1 MTDPG
6 AGAQIFEQGYRRY
19 EGPRLGP
26 GASIRSLAIHSALRA
41 LGLRRTVWAKLLP
54 IATVLIAYVPAAIF
68 VGVAAL
74 IPDTITRN
82 VDVIP
87 KYADYFG
94 SISAAILLFVAIVG
108 PEVLCSD
115 RKNGMLGMYL
125 ASPLTRETYLLAKVL
140 AVLPVLGLVT
150 IGPQLLLLIG
160 RTLVDAGPDGPGAFA
175 LLLARAVVGG
185 IVVSALYTAISLA
198 AASLTDR
205 RAVASAGVILLL
217 LVSSGVTSALVEN
230 AKTSHRLYLL
240 NLFLLPFELVQR
252 VYGERGNEPTI
263 TTAALAFA
271 FVAWVAGAAAVVV
284 WRYRKLTVAR

>member
-1 MTDPG
+1 MTDS
-6 AGAQIFEQGYRRY
+6 GAQIFEQGYRRY
-19 EGPRLGP
+19 EGPRLGQS
-26 GASIRSLAIHSALRA
+26 ASIRSLAIHSALRA

-68 VGVAAL
+68 VGIAAL

-82 VDVIP
+82 VEIIP

-94 SISAAILLFVAIVG
+94 SITAAILLFVAIVG

-160 RTLVDAGPDGPGAFA
+160 RTLVDAGPNGPGDFV
-175 LLLARAVVGG
+175 LLLLRAIVSG

-217 LVSSGVTSALVEN
+217 LVSSGVTNALVEN
-230 AKTSHRLYLL
+230 ANTNKRIYLV
-240 NLFLLPFELVQR
+240 NLFLLPFELVHR
-252 VYGERGNEPTI
+252 IYGERGDQPAI
-263 TTAALAFA
+263 QTASLVAAFI
-271 FVAWVAGAAAVVV
+271 AWVAGAAAIVV
-284 WRYRKLTVAR
+284 WRYRKLTIAR

>member
-1 MTDPG
+1 VSDSG
-6 AGAQIFEQGYRRY
+6 AHIFEQGYRRY
-19 EGPRLGP
+19 EGPRLGA

-68 VGVAAL
+68 VGVAAI
-74 IPDTITRN
+74 IPDQITNR
-82 VDVIP
+82 VDAIP

-115 RKNGMLGMYL
+115 RRNGMLGMYL

-150 IGPQLLLLIG
+150 IGPQLLLLVG
-160 RTLVDAGPDGPGAFA
+160 RTLVDAGPAGPGDFA
-175 LLLARAVVGG
+175 LLLARAIVSG
-185 IVVSALYTAISLA
+185 IIVSALYTAISLA

-230 AKTSHRLYLL
+230 AKTNPRLYLL

-252 VYGERGNEPTI
+252 VYGERGNQPAI
-263 TTAALAFA
+263 ATTALVFA
-271 FVAWVAGAAAVVV
+271 VVAWVAGAAAVVV

>member
-1 MTDPG
+1 MSES
-6 AGAQIFEQGYRRY
+6 GAQIFEQGYRRY

-26 GASIRSLAIHSALRA
+26 GASIRSLAIHSALRG
-41 LGLRRTVWAKLLP
+41 LGLRRTFWAKLLP

-68 VGVAAL
+68 VGIAAL

-82 VDVIP
+82 IDIIP

-160 RTLVDAGPDGPGAFA
+160 RTLVDAGPDGPGDFV
-175 LLLARAVVGG
+175 LLLVRAIVGG
-185 IVVSALYTAISLA
+185 IVVSTLYTAISLA

-217 LVSSGVTSALVEN
+217 LVSSGVSSALVEQ
-230 AKTSHRLYLL
+230 AKTSHKLYLF

-252 VYGERGNEPTI
+252 VYGERGNEPGI
-263 TTAALAFA
+263 ATTALVFA
-271 FVAWVAGAAAVVV
+271 FVAWVAGAAAIVV